1 MPRYTNA
8 QFLEAIDGCAG
19 IISTVAA
26 RLDCSWET
34 ARDRIR
40 KSPKLERAFQD
51 EQEHVND
58 MAETTVLKSIK
69 DGNTQDAKWWLARIR
84 RDRFSIRTDIGGLGA
99 DGQIIIEVKMSDDD
113 D

>member
-1 MPRYTNA
+1 MPRYKNA

-19 IISTVAA
+19 IISTVAS
-26 RLDCSWET
+26 RVGCSWET
-34 ARDRIR
+34 ARDRIQ
-40 KSPKLERAFQD
+40 KSPKLRQAFQD

-84 RDRFSIRTDIGGLGA
+84 RDRFSERTEITGA
-99 DGQIIIEVKMSDDD
+99 DGQSLIINVTVGDDD